1 MRPEAAPR
9 EGGKL
14 ISGAGVSRQPA
25 AQLSQGQF
33 PAAAGARH
41 WLGGDVPPGEGHV
54 VVFCGKFP
62 AFSSPSP
69 PRPHLVCD
77 RFVKVKW
84 YFLIKQSILVI
95 SAHFPLV
102 PYLLSDLR
110 VTLNL
115 SGPESLCVIERQ
127 YFLTLPEGQDD
138 KLIHIYVVPR

>member
-1 MRPEAAPR
+1 MCRLAKAT
-9 EGGKL
+9 
-14 ISGAGVSRQPA
+14 
-25 AQLSQGQF
+25 
-33 PAAAGARH
+33 
-41 WLGGDVPPGEGHV
+41 
-54 VVFCGKFP
+54 
-62 AFSSPSP
+62 SSSSVGSFLLFPSP
-69 PRPHLVCD
+69 TPPPHLVCE

-115 SGPESLCVIERQ
+115 SRPESLCVIERQ